1 VSRRGLGFAAILY
14 GVSILL
20 SRVIGLVRE
29 SVIGRTLGN
38 GGEADVYWTAFVIPD
53 FLNYLLAG
61 GALSLVF
68 IPLFHGHLS
77 RNDEAAGWRAFSQI
91 ANFLGIL
98 LGVATLGL
106 FWAAPL
112 LAPRI
117 APGMDAAQHA
127 QLTHLVRIIL
137 PAQIFHVLGGLL
149 SATLQARERHVMPAL
164 APLLYTGG
172 IVVFGVLLGPSLGA
186 EGFAWGVLA
195 GSFLGPFLMPL
206 IACVRGGLRWSPV
219 LSWRDA
225 DLRTYL
231 WRSLPVMLG
240 FSVVVFDDFLLRYFG
255 SLVEPGTI
263 SRLTYAKTLMRV
275 PMGVFGLAVGMATY
289 PVLARL
295 HAEGRPAEARDTL
308 TRALRTTL
316 VLAIAA
322 QAALTVS
329 APQIA
334 LVIWGQRRFTPDQLA
349 EIGALTGWVCL
360 GLWAWSTQ
368 GLVARGFYARG
379 DTWTPTIIGSAVT
392 LLFVPLYW
400 WLGRDFGG
408 VGLAVASS
416 VAISANAIALSMRV
430 HRGAPP
436 AAGPGLVDACVR
448 LGLAGA
454 AGVGATFWLPGA
466 VAVPLTGLPPTL
478 VALFSGGVAG
488 ALAIAVTLAAA
499 LVLRVP
505 EVRVL
510 SDRVLGRFRR
520 RRARA

>member
-1 VSRRGLGFAAILY
+1 M
-14 GVSILL
+14 LL
-20 SRVIGLVRE
+20 V
-29 SVIGRTLGN
+29 
-38 GGEADVYWTAFVIPD
+38 
-53 FLNYLLAG
+53 
-61 GALSLVF
+61 
-68 IPLFHGHLS
+68 
-77 RNDEAAGWRAFSQI
+77 
-91 ANFLGIL
+91 
-98 LGVATLGL
+98 VATLGL
-106 FWAAPL
+106 WWAAPG
-112 LAPRI
+112 LAPHI

-149 SATLQARERHVMPAL
+149 SATLQARERHMMPAL

-195 GSFLGPFLMPL
+195 GSFVGPFLLPL
-206 IACVRGGLRWSPV
+206 IACVRGGMRWSPV
-219 LSWRDA
+219 LSWRNA

-255 SLVEPGTI
+255 SLVEEGTI

-275 PMGVFGLAVGMATY
+275 PMGVFGLAAGMATY

-295 HAEGRPAEARDTL
+295 YAEGRPAEARETL
-308 TRALRTTL
+308 VRALRTTL

-334 LVIWGQRRFTPDQLA
+334 LVIWGQRRFTPEQLA

-379 DTWTPTIIGSAVT
+379 DTWTPTLLGSA
-392 LLFVPLYW
+392 
-400 WLGRDFGG
+400 GHA
-408 VGLAVASS
+408 AVRA
-416 VAISANAIALSMRV
+416 AL
-430 HRGAPP
+430 
-436 AAGPGLVDACVR
+436 
-448 LGLAGA
+448 
-454 AGVGATFWLPGA
+454 
-466 VAVPLTGLPPTL
+466 
-478 VALFSGGVAG
+478 
-488 ALAIAVTLAAA
+488 LAARA
-499 LVLRVP
+499 RV
-505 EVRVL
+505 
-510 SDRVLGRFRR
+510 RR
-520 RRARA
+520 RRARGGLVRGDLGQRPRPGALGRPGAPPASGPGWSMPCSGWAWPGGRHRGWGSPTGCPGARAGRSPPATDGRRC

>member
-1 VSRRGLGFAAILY
+1 MSRRSLGVAATLY

-68 IPLFHGHLS
+68 IPLFHSHLS
-77 RNDEAAGWRAFSQI
+77 RGDTPGAWRAFSQI
-91 ANFLGIL
+91 ANFVCGL
-98 LGVATLGL
+98 LVVATLGL
-106 FWAAPL
+106 WAAAPW
-112 LAPRI
+112 LAPLI
-117 APGMDAAQHA
+117 APGMSAAQHEA
-127 QLTHLVRIIL
+127 LSHLVRIIL

-149 SATLQARERHVMPAL
+149 SATLQAREQHLMPAL

-172 IVVFGVLLGPSLGA
+172 IVVFGVALGPTMGA

-195 GSFLGPFLMPL
+195 GSFLGPFLLPL
-206 IACVRGGLRWSPV
+206 VACVRGGLRWSPV
-219 LSWRDA
+219 LNLRDP

-255 SLVEPGTI
+255 SWVEPGTI
-263 SRLTYAKTLMRV
+263 SRLNYAKTLMRV
-275 PMGVFGLAVGMATY
+275 PMGVFGLAAGMATY

-295 HAEGRPAEARDTL
+295 HAAGQPVEARETL
-308 TRALRTTL
+308 VRALRTTL
-316 VLAIAA
+316 VLAVAA

-334 LVIWGQRRFTPDQLA
+334 LVIWGQRRFTPDELA
-349 EIGALTGWVCL
+349 EIGTLTAWVCV

-379 DTWTPTIIGSAVT
+379 DTWAV
-392 LLFVPLYW
+392 
-400 WLGRDFGG
+400 
-408 VGLAVASS
+408 
-416 VAISANAIALSMRV
+416 
-430 HRGAPP
+430 
-436 AAGPGLVDACVR
+436 AAGPRMTWEVP
-448 LGLAGA
+448 LAGPLA
-454 AGVGATFWLPGA
+454 LSPDGKVIAGMDTHGGAWL
-466 VAVPLTGLPPTL
+466 V
-478 VALFSGGVAG
+478 S
-488 ALAIAVTLAAA
+488 
-499 LVLRVP
+499 RW
-505 EVRVL
+505 
-510 SDRVLGRFRR
+510 RR
-520 RRARA
+520 RR